1 MSGPFKMK
9 NHKLSASA
17 KYGTPI
23 EYASPMKDRPTTTTE
38 KIKAGFGTASDI
50 FNSQEPITSILNVN
64 QKYKENK
71 AYQRALSDKEKKN
84 NANNNSENKEKEDKA

>member
-1 MSGPFKMK
+1 MK

-38 KIKAGFGTASDI
+38 KIKAIGGTAADI
-50 FNSQEPITSILNVN
+50 FRSHEPISSIINVKD
-64 QKYKENK
+64 KYNENK
-71 AYQRALSDKEKKN
+71 AYQRALSDKEKQN